1 MVTFYCFKTVSQY
14 SSNHC
19 TSNTTMTLVA
29 LPGAL
34 TTILLLSCSVSAT
47 LVSYSGDGNDTLKAT
62 SCKHNKV
69 AHHHV
74 NKVSSVG
81 DYVVLDNDKT
91 TVTCIIEAVIRIV
104 K

>member
-1 MVTFYCFKTVSQY
+1 MVEFTVLRLSLIIPQ
-14 SSNHC
+14 
-19 TSNTTMTLVA
+19 TIALTIPLLVA
-29 LPGAL
+29 LPEAL
-34 TTILLLSCSVSAT
+34 TTILLLPCSVSAT

-74 NKVSSVG
+74 NKVSGVG
-81 DYVVLDNDKT
+81 DYAVLLDNDKST
-91 TVTCIIEAVIRIV
+91 FDQE

>member
-1 MVTFYCFKTVSQY
+1 
-14 SSNHC
+14 
-19 TSNTTMTLVA
+19 MTLVA

-91 TVTCIIEAVIRIV
+91 TVTCIIEAVRRIV
-104 K
+104 KWIILI